1 MQRFCLTLL
10 LILACATAV
19 PAASLYDQPPFNE
32 KELQRF
38 IADFPD
44 FRAWCK
50 AQRIQPRP
58 LVDASGK
65 ADLAYT
71 PETGAYL
78 EGEGW
83 EPERFLCLFGRVA
96 AGVAMIRNER
106 NDTDPKPLDMPGVSD
121 DELDLVRRHLPELLA
136 LPHPQLPQK

>member
-1 MQRFCLTLL
+1 MKCLCLSLL
-10 LILACATAV
+10 LILACAVCAW
-19 PAASLYDQPPFNE
+19 AGSLYDQPPFSE

-38 IADFPD
+38 IADFPG

-71 PETGAYL
+71 PETGTYL
-78 EGEGW
+78 KNGGW

-96 AGVAMIRNER
+96 AGVAMIQNER
-106 NDTDPKPLDMPGVSD
+106 SDADPKPLDMPGVSN

-136 LPHPQLPQK
+136 LRHPQLPQK

>member
-71 PETGAYL
+71 RRQARIWRARAGSRNAFCAFSGA
-78 EGEGW
+78 W
-83 EPERFLCLFGRVA
+83 
-96 AGVAMIRNER
+96 
-106 NDTDPKPLDMPGVSD
+106 
-121 DELDLVRRHLPELLA
+121 
-136 LPHPQLPQK
+136 PQASP